1 MNMIFKESRILTEGK
16 LNKVISTHKGK
27 RHTKVGPQA
36 TMIGIKCLD
45 GHEKGWMN
53 RERSGSESGK
63 GVELESNV
71 NSVDGLLEYDD
82 QINKAKA

>member
-1 MNMIFKESRILTEGK
+1 
-16 LNKVISTHKGK
+16 
-27 RHTKVGPQA
+27 
-36 TMIGIKCLD
+36 MIGIKCLD